1 MILCMPDSKSAISVL
16 VALMSMFAEVAVARL
31 ADIWMSGKVPGTKV
45 AAVMTAGMT
54 AAWTAGMMT
63 DTRPEIQI
71 AMMLP
76 TELVAAVWLWEMH
89 GTGWTDFF
97 CRSRWSSRARRV
109 RLASQLVL

>member
-1 MILCMPDSKSAISVL
+1 MTPCMPDSKSAISVP
-16 VALMSMFAEVAVARL
+16 VVLMSMFAEAAVAHL

-63 DTRPEIQI
+63 DTHPEIPVAI
-71 AMMLP
+71 VLP

-89 GTGWTDFF
+89 GTSWTDFF
-97 CRSRWSSRARRV
+97 CPSKWSSRARRV
-109 RLASQLVL
+109 RFASQLVL